1 MHVSYTPRDT
11 LAQRNQD
18 GRSVGLKRL
27 CLSVL
32 ATSGAASA
40 YATDILAIMDLYY
53 KTPLG
58 TVSSIVLLLTT
69 QCIGFG
75 LAGES
80 DPSAWYIWWTAS

>member
-1 MHVSYTPRDT
+1 
-11 LAQRNQD
+11 
-18 GRSVGLKRL
+18 
-27 CLSVL
+27 
-32 ATSGAASA
+32 
-40 YATDILAIMDLYY
+40 MDLYY